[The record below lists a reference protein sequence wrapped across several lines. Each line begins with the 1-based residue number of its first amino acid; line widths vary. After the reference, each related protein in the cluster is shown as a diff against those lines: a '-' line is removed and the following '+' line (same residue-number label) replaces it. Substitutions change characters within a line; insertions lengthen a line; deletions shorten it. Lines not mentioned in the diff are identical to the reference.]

1 MSAIRYRK
9 KVRVELPELQTEKF
23 SGDPKWCFAFRDAF
37 NLVANDSNEL
47 SDVEKF
53 TYLRSYLA

>member
-1 MSAIRYRK
+1 M
-9 KVRVELPELQTEKF
+9 ELPELQTEKF